1 MAIHPGTARADRR
14 TTVPPKK
21 RAVPAP
27 AVETS
32 RDEAAAGRDYW
43 LRHCEGYRIDGAEGR
58 IGFVDEVRSAPDDA
72 GNVVLAVRAGLLGR
86 RLLLVSGRDVAYIV
100 PRAERIWLRTPATIV
115 GSEPVRAA

>member
-1 MAIHPGTARADRR
+1 
-14 TTVPPKK
+14 
-21 RAVPAP
+21 
-27 AVETS
+27 
-32 RDEAAAGRDYW
+32 
-43 LRHCEGYRIDGAEGR
+43 
-58 IGFVDEVRSAPDDA
+58 VRSAPDDA